1 MIDRYLIN
9 AQAVYDYARE
19 NWGIDG
25 WDWIYETCDPNEMA
39 KELASR
45 NIKTKAASIRYYKE
59 WANLMDEMRSNCY

>member
-1 MIDRYLIN
+1 MSDMYLIN

-19 NWGIDG
+19 NWGVDG
-25 WDWIYETCDPNEMA
+25 WDWIYETCQPDEMA